1 MEYNNIYVVYK
12 KEAET
17 ADQYIEKVV
26 HKIGSKHK
34 VTVATSDGLE
44 QIIIFGQGA
53 IRMSAA
59 NLKADVEAVNKEIGE
74 IIR

>member
-1 MEYNNIYVVYK
+1 MLRDNGGK
-12 KEAET
+12 KN
-17 ADQYIEKVV
+17 
-26 HKIGSKHK
+26 
-34 VTVATSDGLE
+34 E